1 MKKTWLILALLSL
14 PAFSLNAAGLKR
26 VLILDFKNVEE
37 KPNYQYLESSI
48 TEAVAGALREKFAF
62 TESPRQLWESVG
74 KDNHIY
80 EEDYHTHTAAMN
92 LGLLSRQDVVIAGRY
107 TIREKGNTT
116 EIHTHVQII
125 DVNSQKVIAKFIEV
139 GPADS
144 RIFDSVNRIASRIS
158 EEAKVILPSKADW
171 AQHGADEA
179 DTTPR
184 YNLVAATMGLGIV
197 SLPGS
202 AKTPIDGDTAFVA
215 SDITNAFRL
224 NLSFER
230 QKIYR
235 NFPLFVTV
243 NLAFGSRTFENFLS
257 SQPATGKLFGIGLN
271 VGSGY
276 EFDLWRRFSAIPY
289 FLVGYY
295 NGVITMAAPND
306 SDRKLDV
313 SGPQL
318 IAGGILTYAFNT
330 RMQFRLNLGY
340 ETVWYKNGVS
350 GSLILAL
357 GASHNF

>member
-1 MKKTWLILALLSL
+1 MRSVRIFFLLIL
-14 PAFSLNAAGLKR
+14 PAGGLFSAGLKR

-37 KPNYQYLESSI
+37 KANYQYLENSI

-107 TIREKGNTT
+107 TIREKGSTT
-116 EIHTHVQII
+116 EIHTYVQII

-139 GPADS
+139 GPADG
-144 RIFDSVNRIASRIS
+144 RIFDSVNRIATRIS
-158 EEAKVILPSKADW
+158 EEAKVILPSKSDW

-184 YNLVAATMGLGIV
+184 YNNFAATFGFGLI

-202 AKTPIDGDTAFVA
+202 AKSPINADSAFVA

-224 NLSFER
+224 NLNFER
-230 QKIYR
+230 QKVYR
-235 NFPLFVTV
+235 NFPLFVSV
-243 NLAFGSRTFENFLS
+243 NLAFGSRNFENSLS
-257 SQPATGKLFGIGLN
+257 TQAATGKLFGVGMS

-276 EFDLWRRFSAIPY
+276 EFDLWRKFSAIPY
-289 FLVGYY
+289 FLLGYY
-295 NGVITMAAPND
+295 NGTITMIAPND

-318 IAGGILTYAFNT
+318 TAGGILAYAFT
-330 RMQFRLNLGY
+330 FRIQFRMNMGY

-350 GSLILAL
+350 GSLLLTL